1 MEKQAEEKPALL
13 IIDMLKDTFDED
25 HKFPITQFARKIISP
40 INDMIGVFRKDG
52 WPIVFS
58 TDAFHEDDFF
68 FKGRMKPHSIAGT
81 PGAEVTDE
89 LDRKEEDLWLPKPR
103 FSAFFKTGLE
113 DWLREREVTLCA
125 VAGIATNFCV
135 LTTVLDAICFD
146 FKAVLLE
153 DCTAAMS
160 VDIHEKVLNIY
171 RRNAL
176 DPLLRVATS
185 AEFTADLTGKSDIDT
200 VGALLAAPR

>member
-1 MEKQAEEKPALL
+1 MEKQTEEKPALL

-25 HKFPITQFARKIISP
+25 HKFPITPFARKIISP
-40 INDMIGVFRKDG
+40 INDMIGVFRKEN

-58 TDAFHEDDFF
+58 TDAFHEDDFI

-81 PGAEVTDE
+81 PGAEVIDE

-113 DWLREREVTLCA
+113 DWLKQRDVTLCA

-160 VDIHEKVLNIY
+160 ADIHGKILDIY
-171 RRNAL
+171 RRHAL
-176 DPLLRVATS
+176 EPLLRVATS
-185 AEFTADLTGKSDIDT
+185 AELEADLTGKNDIDT
-200 VGALLAAPR
+200 V